1 MQVEAETLL
10 PGSRMALIDTFSTT
24 VPSTR
29 QMKVL
34 VIDDE
39 PAIVETIEAKLRKE
53 GFTVFTADSAEEGM
67 RLVRRVKPDLLVLDI
82 MLPQRSGLELCRAI
96 RRESSTPIIFLSA
109 KAAES
114 DRVRGL
120 ELGGDDYIVKPFNLN
135 ELVARVRAVLRRAS
149 GDQLPEIVERGNL
162 KVDPRRHEA
171 WIEGRPL
178 ELSPREFALLHFLMR
193 NAGQVFSREVLLDR
207 VWGKDAF
214 VSSRTVDVHVRWL
227 RTRVEVD
234 PNEPE
239 RILTVRGI
247 GYKFVG

>member
-1 MQVEAETLL
+1 
-10 PGSRMALIDTFSTT
+10 MALIDTFTT
-24 VPSTR
+24 AVPSTR

-39 PAIVETIEAKLRKE
+39 PAIVETIETKLRKE
-53 GFTVFTADSAEEGM
+53 GFTVFTAESAEDGM

-171 WIEGRPL
+171 WIDGKLL

-193 NAGQVFSREVLLDR
+193 NAGQVFSREILLDR

-227 RTRVEVD
+227 RTRVETD

>member
-1 MQVEAETLL
+1 
-10 PGSRMALIDTFSTT
+10 MALTETFSMPVSNT
-24 VPSTR
+24 
-29 QMKVL
+29 QHMKVL
-34 VIDDE
+34 VVDDE

-53 GFTVFTADSAEEGM
+53 GFTVFTSESAEDVM
-67 RLVRRVKPDLLVLDI
+67 RLVRRVKPDLIVLDI

-96 RRESSTPIIFLSA
+96 RRESTIPIIFLSA

-120 ELGGDDYIVKPFNLN
+120 EIGGDDYIVKPFNLN
-135 ELVARVRAVLRRAS
+135 ELVARVRAVLRRSS
-149 GDQLPEIVERGNL
+149 GTAIPEVVERGNL
-162 KVDPRRHEA
+162 KIDPRRHEA
-171 WIEGRPL
+171 WIDGKIV

-193 NAGQVFSREVLLDR
+193 NAGQVFSREILLDR
-207 VWGKDAF
+207 VWGKDAY

-234 PNEPE
+234 PNEPQ

>member
-1 MQVEAETLL
+1 
-10 PGSRMALIDTFSTT
+10 MALTEMYATPT
-24 VPSTR
+24 QSTR

-34 VIDDE
+34 VVDDE
-39 PAIVETIEAKLRKE
+39 PAIVETVEAKLRKE
-53 GFTVFTADSAEEGM
+53 GFTVFTSESAEDGM
-67 RLVRRVKPDLLVLDI
+67 RLVRRVKPDIIVLDI

-96 RRESSTPIIFLSA
+96 RRESTIPIIFLSA

-120 ELGGDDYIVKPFNLN
+120 ELGADDYVIKPFNLN

-149 GDQLPEIVERGNL
+149 GEALPEVVDRGNL
-162 KVDPRRHEA
+162 KIDPRRHEA
-171 WIEGRPL
+171 WIDGKL
-178 ELSPREFALLHFLMR
+178 VDLSPREFALLHFLMR
-193 NAGQVFSREVLLDR
+193 NAGQVFSREILLDR
-207 VWGKDAF
+207 VWGKDAY

-234 PNEPE
+234 ANDPQ

>member
-1 MQVEAETLL
+1 
-10 PGSRMALIDTFSTT
+10 MALTETYAN
-24 VPSTR
+24 PSQGTR

-34 VIDDE
+34 VVDDE
-39 PAIVETIEAKLRKE
+39 PAIVETVEAKLRKE
-53 GFTVFTADSAEEGM
+53 GFTVFTSESAEDGM
-67 RLVRRVKPDLLVLDI
+67 RLVRRVKPDIIVLDI

-96 RRESSTPIIFLSA
+96 RRESTIPIIFLSA

-120 ELGGDDYIVKPFNLN
+120 EMGGDDYIVKPFNLN

-149 GDQLPEIVERGNL
+149 GDSLPEIVERGNL
-162 KVDPRRHEA
+162 KIDPRRHEA
-171 WIEGRPL
+171 WIDEKIVD
-178 ELSPREFALLHFLMR
+178 LSPREFALLHFLMR
-193 NAGQVFSREVLLDR
+193 NAGQVFSREILLDR
-207 VWGKDAF
+207 VWGKDAY

-234 PNEPE
+234 PNEPQ

-247 GYKFVG
+247 GYKFIG

>member
-1 MQVEAETLL
+1 
-10 PGSRMALIDTFSTT
+10 MALTETYAIPTQG
-24 VPSTR
+24 TR

-34 VIDDE
+34 VVDDE
-39 PAIVETIEAKLRKE
+39 PAIVETVEAKLRKE
-53 GFTVFTADSAEEGM
+53 GFTVFTSDSAEDGM
-67 RLVRRVKPDLLVLDI
+67 RLVRRVKPDLIVLDI

-96 RRESSTPIIFLSA
+96 RRESTIPIIFLSA

-120 ELGGDDYIVKPFNLN
+120 EIGGDDYIVKPFNLN

-149 GDQLPEIVERGNL
+149 GDSLPEIVERGNL
-162 KVDPRRHEA
+162 KIDPRRHEA
-171 WIEGRPL
+171 WIDGKL
-178 ELSPREFALLHFLMR
+178 VDLSPREFALLHFLMR
-193 NAGQVFSREVLLDR
+193 NAGQVFSREILLDR
-207 VWGKDAF
+207 VWGKDAY

-234 PNEPE
+234 PNEPQ

>member
-1 MQVEAETLL
+1 
-10 PGSRMALIDTFSTT
+10 MALIDTFSTT
-24 VPSTR
+24 VSGTR

-53 GFTVFTADSAEEGM
+53 GFTVFTAESAEEGM

-82 MLPQRSGLELCRAI
+82 MLPLRSGLELCRAI
-96 RRESSTPIIFLSA
+96 RRESTTPIIFLSA
-109 KAAES
+109 KAAEA

-120 ELGGDDYIVKPFNLN
+120 EIGGDDYIVKPFNLN

-149 GDQLPEIVERGNL
+149 GEQLPEIVERGNL
-162 KVDPRRHEA
+162 KLDPRRHEA
-171 WIEGRPL
+171 WIDGKLL
-178 ELSPREFALLHFLMR
+178 ELSPREYALLHFLMR

-227 RTRVEVD
+227 RKRVEVD
-234 PNEPE
+234 PDEPE

>member
-1 MQVEAETLL
+1 
-10 PGSRMALIDTFSTT
+10 
-24 VPSTR
+24 
-29 QMKVL
+29 MKVL

-39 PAIVETIEAKLRKE
+39 PAIVETIETKLRKE
-53 GFTVFTADSAEEGM
+53 GFTVFTAESAEDGM

-171 WIEGRPL
+171 WIDGKLL

-193 NAGQVFSREVLLDR
+193 NAGQVFSREILLDR

-227 RTRVEVD
+227 RTRVETD

>member
-1 MQVEAETLL
+1 
-10 PGSRMALIDTFSTT
+10 MALIDTFSTIL
-24 VPSTR
+24 PSTR

-109 KAAES
+109 KAAEA

-120 ELGGDDYIVKPFNLN
+120 ELGADDYIVKPFNLS

-162 KVDPRRHEA
+162 KIDPRRHEA
-171 WIEGRPL
+171 WIDGRLL

-193 NAGQVFSREVLLDR
+193 NAGQVFSRETLLDR

-227 RTRVEVD
+227 RKRVEVD

>member
-1 MQVEAETLL
+1 
-10 PGSRMALIDTFSTT
+10 MALIDTFSTT
-24 VPSTR
+24 VSSTR

-53 GFTVFTADSAEEGM
+53 GFTVFTANSAEDGM
-67 RLVRRVKPDLLVLDI
+67 RLVRRIKPDLLVLDV

-109 KAAES
+109 RAAEA

-135 ELVARVRAVLRRAS
+135 ELVARVKAVLRRAS

-171 WIEGRPL
+171 WIDGRLL
-178 ELSPREFALLHFLMR
+178 ELSPREFALLHFFMR
-193 NAGQVFSREVLLDR
+193 NAGQVFSREILLDR

>member
-1 MQVEAETLL
+1 
-10 PGSRMALIDTFSTT
+10 MALIDTFSTT
-24 VPSTR
+24 VPNTR

-53 GFTVFTADSAEEGM
+53 GFTVFTAESAEDGM

-96 RRESSTPIIFLSA
+96 RRESTTPIIFLSA
-109 KAAES
+109 KAAET

-120 ELGGDDYIVKPFNLN
+120 ELGADDYIVKPFNLN

-149 GDQLPEIVERGNL
+149 GESLPETVERGNL

-171 WIEGRPL
+171 WIDGRAL